1 MHELSLTQSIIEA
14 VAEKT
19 GGAEVTVVR
28 LRIGKL
34 SGVVVDSI
42 RFCFELV
49 AAGTPVAGARLDI
62 EEPSGRGRCRDCA
75 TEFAVN
81 DPIVLCPGCGSADV
95 AVLAGRDLTIISV
108 EVRTPCAPPVAA
120 PTTTMPNPAPP

>member
-1 MHELSLTQSIIEA
+1 VHELSLTQSIIEA
-14 VAEKT
+14 VVEKT

-28 LRIGKL
+28 LRIGRL

-42 RFCFELV
+42 RFCFDVV

-75 TEFAVN
+75 TEFAAD

-95 AVLAGRDLTIISV
+95 TVLAGRELTIISV
-108 EVRTPCAPPVAA
+108 EVRRTCAPPVAA
-120 PTTTMPNPAPP
+120 PTTRRP